1 MLPERH
7 IDHGGEEVKY
17 CGVEGSVPVGHGHG
31 EQQQLGQPLQSDM

>member
-7 IDHGGEEVKY
+7 IDHGGKEVEH
-17 CGVEGSVPVGHGHG
+17 CGVEGGVPVGHGHG